1 MDFGDGAANV
11 VSLWVESEMNQRN
24 KMSKQLGCPAS
35 HLPML
40 RSWSCALAIVLAP
53 SSCCLAADASQGK
66 ALANRW
72 CAGCHLVERGA
83 AGAQGR
89 APPFT
94 YLARTPE
101 FDENKLAFLLLQPH
115 PNMPDVALSRSEV
128 ADMADYIATL
138 R

>member
-1 MDFGDGAANV
+1 
-11 VSLWVESEMNQRN
+11 
-24 KMSKQLGCPAS
+24 
-35 HLPML
+35 ML
-40 RSWSCALAIVLAP
+40 RSRFCALAIVLAASP
-53 SSCCLAADASQGK
+53 CCLAASANQGR
-66 ALANRW
+66 ALAKRW

-83 AGAQGR
+83 TVAEGR

-94 YLARTPE
+94 YLAKTPE

-138 R
+138 K